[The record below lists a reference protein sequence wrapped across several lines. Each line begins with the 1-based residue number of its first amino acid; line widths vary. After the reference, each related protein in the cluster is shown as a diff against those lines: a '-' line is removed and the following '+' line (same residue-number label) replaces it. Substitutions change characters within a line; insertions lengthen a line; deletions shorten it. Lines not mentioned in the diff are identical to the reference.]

1 MAKCKY
7 IERFLLGAVGALGTA
22 LVQETYRAYRCLDPV
37 TTIIK
42 EKQRKKRF
50 DNIIAQTDLK
60 N

>member
-1 MAKCKY
+1 MVKCKY
-7 IERFLLGAVGALGTA
+7 IEHFLLGAVGALGTA

-37 TTIIK
+37 TTAIK
-42 EKQRKKRF
+42 AKQRKKRF